1 MDYGVSGDLIVT
13 DGKTEVTRFKEVIED
28 DNLKRIAVN
37 VSGGTDSPLVIYF
50 IAKFISQT
58 KKYDKEIFPHFMV
71 DTGNML
77 TIAPTLVPKQIDVIR
92 GLFPDVTIHD
102 VYTQDFRREEDWNDD
117 LKRYIAVNKEGR
129 RFKSELYDNIR
140 SASLDGIKN
149 LYCEPLKKTMWEV
162 LKPDVLLNGKT
173 SNLPNSILKLY
184 EVFSEGRAREAGET
198 DKWPQDKK
206 DRSPWYKVD
215 KRFIGHQYRKENLM
229 DNLFPLTE
237 SCLVESSGELVD
249 DYGCEPDAYPCK
261 KCHQCIEKFVA
272 FGMYDK
278 CWTK

>member
-1 MDYGVSGDLIVT
+1 MDHGVSGDLIVT

-28 DNLKRIAVN
+28 DNIKKIAVN

-92 GLFPDVTIHD
+92 SLFPDVTIHD

-117 LKRYIAVNKEGR
+117 LKRYIPVNKEGR
-129 RFKSELYDNIR
+129 HFRSDLYDDVE

-173 SNLPNSILKLY
+173 SNLPNTTLKLY
-184 EVFSEGRAREAGET
+184 GADVSQPKARAAGET
-198 DKWPQDKK
+198 EKWPQEKK

-215 KRFIGHQYRKENLM
+215 KRFIGHQYRKENLI

-237 SCLVESSGELVD
+237 SCLCESVGELVENGLNSD
-249 DYGCEPDAYPCK
+249 SYPCK
-261 KCHQCIEKFVA
+261 KCHQCVEKFVA

>member
-1 MDYGVSGDLIVT
+1 MDHGVSGDLIVT

-28 DNLKRIAVN
+28 DSIKRIVVN

-50 IAKFISQT
+50 LAKFISQT

-102 VYTQDFRREEDWNDD
+102 VYTQDFLRKEDWHDD
-117 LKRYIAVNKEGR
+117 LKRYIPVSKEGR
-129 RFKSELYDNIR
+129 HFRSDLYDDVE

-149 LYCEPLKKTMWEV
+149 LYCEPLKKNMWEV

-173 SNLPNSILKLY
+173 SNLPNNTLKLY
-184 EVFSEGRAREAGET
+184 GADVSQPKARAAGET
-198 DKWPQDKK
+198 EKWPQEKK

-237 SCLVESSGELVD
+237 SCLVESKGELIEN
-249 DYGCEPDAYPCK
+249 GLKSDAYPCK
-261 KCHQCIEKFVA
+261 KCHQCVEKFVA

>member
-1 MDYGVSGDLIVT
+1 MDHGVSGNLIVT

-28 DNLKRIAVN
+28 DSIKRIVVN

-50 IAKFISQT
+50 LAKFISQT

-102 VYTQDFRREEDWNDD
+102 VYTQDFLRKEDWHDD
-117 LKRYIAVNKEGR
+117 LERYIPVSKEGR
-129 RFKSELYDNIR
+129 HFRSDLYDDVE

-149 LYCEPLKKTMWEV
+149 LYCEPLKKNMWEV

-173 SNLPNSILKLY
+173 SNLPNNTLKLY
-184 EVFSEGRAREAGET
+184 GADVSQPKARAAGET
-198 DKWPQDKK
+198 EKWPQEKK

-215 KRFIGHQYRKENLM
+215 KRFIGHQYCKEGLM

-237 SCLVESSGELVD
+237 SCLVESSGELIEN
-249 DYGCEPDAYPCK
+249 GLEPDAYPCK
-261 KCHQCIEKFVA
+261 MCHQCVEKFVA